1 MSTLLL
7 TKVADVGRA
16 AIERLRGVWFPIV
29 QTAIA
34 SGLAWYIANDV
45 LGHPQPFFAP
55 IASAVCLSI
64 SNVLRAQR
72 AVQMIIGVSLGIWMG
87 ALMHGLF
94 GTGVIPIALT
104 VLLALGVAVMI
115 GRGFIGQGMMFV
127 NQTVVSSILVLA
139 LYRNAVAERIDD
151 ALIGGGLAIVFAVLL
166 FPANP
171 LTVLRR
177 ARVAVFDALHD
188 VLSRTAEVA
197 AGRRV
202 ALMSSNRPEFV
213 AVLLGIWRLGAT
225 AVLISPAWKHDEVD
239 HALALTNPSHAVGDH
254 PVLAGLMPMLHLDE
268 PVTPAEPISMSAPP
282 RADAVLVFSS
292 GTTGLPKAVRHTHAA
307 LLEAVLHW
315 RDALQLT
322 RRDRIQVATPPSHI
336 LGLLNIVTALRTVI
350 RMPRF
355 SMIKQMSE
363 SKAVIGLN
371 MLTLWTDRG
380 TLQPWIAPLRE
391 MLDDGTVKPVVAGAF
406 SFEEAGAAQSM
417 ITERRNVG
425 KVVLVP

>member
-202 ALMSSNRPEFV
+202 AAHDWPLSAMDHVHEQLGG
-213 AVLLGIWRLGAT
+213 LLQSRATARQVVRVSPRRWRLRGA
-225 AVLISPAWKHDEVD
+225 
-239 HALALTNPSHAVGDH
+239 
-254 PVLAGLMPMLHLDE
+254 
-268 PVTPAEPISMSAPP
+268 
-282 RADAVLVFSS
+282 
-292 GTTGLPKAVRHTHAA
+292 
-307 LLEAVLHW
+307 
-315 RDALQLT
+315 
-322 RRDRIQVATPPSHI
+322 
-336 LGLLNIVTALRTVI
+336 
-350 RMPRF
+350 
-355 SMIKQMSE
+355 
-363 SKAVIGLN
+363 
-371 MLTLWTDRG
+371 
-380 TLQPWIAPLRE
+380 
-391 MLDDGTVKPVVAGAF
+391 VAGADHQAVHVALLAT
-406 SFEEAGAAQSM
+406 SVLQLARVVVPAVGGCCDRLPQPVEAVVVDLAEATALAESDPVAATTRVESARRHASTLLSQAGQR
-417 ITERRNVG
+417 TE
-425 KVVLVP
+425 VVIADVVQACVDDLQRVIDLRQG